1 MLKSADNTFMWRVII
16 LLVVVLFAINFLKAN
31 KRFLRNKIK
40 EKFTGWDWINN
51 GFATITESGSSGTV
65 MCAKSCCYSGWPASV
80 NLNESAF
87 GVKPGDMGVKFRAT
101 NLKCNNGFTTGCVCN
116 AI

>member
-1 MLKSADNTFMWRVII
+1 MFKSADNTFIWRVLV
-16 LLVVVLFAINFLKAN
+16 LLVVILFLINSFQAN
-31 KRFLRNKIK
+31 KFYKFHK
-40 EKFTGWDWINN
+40 FHKFEKFNNWYNN
-51 GFATITESGSSGTV
+51 GISSITESGAAGTV

-80 NLNESAF
+80 DINESAW
-87 GVKPGDMGVKFRAT
+87 GVKPGDMGVKYRAT

>member
-1 MLKSADNTFMWRVII
+1 MLKSADNTFMWRAII
-16 LLVVVLFAINFLKAN
+16 LLVVILFSINYLKAN
-31 KRFLRNKIK
+31 RSNKLMHK
-40 EKFTGWDWINN
+40 EKFTGWDWTSNS
-51 GFATITESGSSGTV
+51 FATITESGSSGTI

-80 NLNESAF
+80 DLNESVF

>member
-1 MLKSADNTFMWRVII
+1 MFKSADNIFIWRVIV
-16 LLVVVLFAINFLKAN
+16 LLVVILFLINLVKAN
-31 KRFLRNKIK
+31 KL
-40 EKFTGWDWINN
+40 EKFEKFNNWYNN
-51 GFATITESGSSGTV
+51 GISSITESGAAGTV

-80 NLNESAF
+80 DIDDSAW
-87 GVKPGDMGVKFRAT
+87 GVKPGDMGVKYRAT